1 MTNYEIGDNFV
12 HMRFKYKEKGNIQ
25 TKIVFDQFNNFV
37 AGCEKFNAKYAQ
49 KKQKKLEPDLIE
61 KDKKEY

>member
-12 HMRFKYKEKGNIQ
+12 HMRFKYKEKENIQ

-37 AGCEKFNAKYAQ
+37 AGCEKFNANYARE
-49 KKQKKLEPDLIE
+49 KRDKIKPDLME
-61 KDKKEY
+61 ERKKKY